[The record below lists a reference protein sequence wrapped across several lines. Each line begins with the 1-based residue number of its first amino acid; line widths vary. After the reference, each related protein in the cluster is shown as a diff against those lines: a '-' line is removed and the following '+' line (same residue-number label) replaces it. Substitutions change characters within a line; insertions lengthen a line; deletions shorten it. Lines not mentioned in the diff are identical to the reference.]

1 MNLDLV
7 RAIPTQY
14 MLLGIAALVAASMG
28 FGYVKG
34 AHHES
39 LKAARFEAATEALG
53 QAAKLR
59 TDAVIKADK
68 LRKETADAENNR
80 TLDSLR
86 ADIKRLRDNR
96 ASGNFLPAAPAGA
109 GRPDLACFDRA
120 LLERAIRDLDKGV
133 QGIVDQC
140 SETTVNLDTAKKWA
154 KTK

>member
-1 MNLDLV
+1 MIALAGAV
-7 RAIPTQY
+7 Y
-14 MLLGIAALVAASMG
+14 GLGWI
-28 FGYVKG
+28 KG
-34 AHHES
+34 ANHEQ
-39 LKAARFEAATEALG
+39 LKAAKFEAATVALG